1 MKFYQEL
8 TLLPDAEIDLAFLW
22 AKIYQQIHLALVENK
37 LGNNKSLIAVAF
49 PEYGSPGFLL
59 GRKIRLF
66 SPDKKRLEQLDIY
79 HWLNRLSDY
88 VHIKSI
94 QPVPEYT
101 TSVCYLREHVKG
113 KSRIQKEMHN
123 KALLWIKKSGGT
135 YESCLAELEKTR
147 PDHNSKLPFI
157 WMESQQTKQQNE
169 STQKFPLFIKQIFI
183 NPSQQNEFTCYG
195 LSLSQSRQD
204 LLSTVPYF

>member
-22 AKIYQQIHLALVENK
+22 MKIYQQIHLALVENK
-37 LGNNKSLIAVAF
+37 QENNQSLIAVGF
-49 PEYGSPGFLL
+49 PEYGSPGCFL
-59 GRKIRLF
+59 GRKLRLF
-66 SPDKKRLEQLDIY
+66 SLEEKHLETLDIVR
-79 HWLNRLSDY
+79 WLNRLSDY

-101 TSVCYLREHVKG
+101 TSVCYLREHIKG
-113 KSRIQKEMHN
+113 KARVEKEMHK
-123 KALLWIKKSGGT
+123 KAVLWAKKTGAT
-135 YESCLAELEKTR
+135 IESCLSELEKTR

-157 WMESQQTKQQNE
+157 WMESQRTKQQNGE
-169 STQKFPLFIKQIFI
+169 TQKFPLFIKQVFI
-183 NPSQQNEFTCYG
+183 SSPQQQSFNCYG
-195 LSLSQSRQD
+195 LSLSQSKQA